1 MAIAYNAK
9 VITDGIGF
17 YVDFANSKSV
27 TGVTLTDMSPNRLPI
42 TITNTGTGSLSVING
57 YADFTPVSNTSTTA
71 TFYTISNSYFTDNRT
86 EITLETAMYVY
97 QDFGNS
103 FFVRGV
109 SPRVT
114 ESGSPL
120 GFSLGSTSISAE
132 INTATGWVTSNTVT
146 PLISGYNKWYHI
158 TQTTSASAG
167 QMKTYVNSQLVNTVN
182 FVGTP
187 TTGSG
192 YLIGRGFFGGIQNY
206 SGRVGFVRFY
216 NRVLSEVEIQQNFDT
231 TRGRYSI

>member
-1 MAIAYNAK
+1 MAVAYNAK

-27 TGVTLTDMSPNRLPI
+27 SGVTLTDMSPNGLPI
-42 TITNTGTGSLSVING
+42 SMVNTGTGSLSITDG
-57 YADFTPVSNTSTTA
+57 YANFNPVSNTSTTA
-71 TFYTISNSYFTDNRT
+71 TYYLISNSYFTDNRT
-86 EITLETAMYVY
+86 EITLETAMYVT

-109 SPRVT
+109 SPRIT

-146 PLISGYNKWYHI
+146 PLITGYNKWYHI
-158 TQTTSASAG
+158 TQTTSTSTG
-167 QMKTYVNSQLVNTVN
+167 QMRTYVNSQLVSTVN

-187 TTGSG
+187 TTGNG

-206 SGRVGFVRFY
+206 SGRIGFVRFY
-216 NRVLSEVEIQQNFDT
+216 NRVLSQSEITNNFNT
-231 TRGRYSI
+231 TRGRYGI

>member
-1 MAIAYNAK
+1 MAIAYNAS
-9 VITDGIGF
+9 VIINGLGF

-27 TGVTLTDMSPNRLPI
+27 TGVTLTDMAGNQLPI
-42 TITNTGTGSLSVING
+42 SIINTGTGSLSVANG
-57 YADFTPVSNTSTTA
+57 YADFNPVSNTSTTA

-103 FFVRGV
+103 SFVRGV

-120 GFSLGSTSISAE
+120 GFSLGSTSITAE
-132 INTATGWVTSNTVT
+132 INTGSWVTSNTAT

-167 QMKTYVNSQLVNTVN
+167 QMKTYVNSVLVNTVN
-182 FVGTP
+182 FTGTP
-187 TTGSG
+187 TTGNG
-192 YLIGRGFFGGIQNY
+192 YLIGRGFFGGFHNY

-216 NRVLSEVEIQQNFDT
+216 NRVLSQDEITSNFNT
-231 TRGRYSI
+231 TRGRYGI

>member
-1 MAIAYNAK
+1 MAISYNPS
-9 VITDGIGF
+9 VITNGIGF

-27 TGVTLTDMSPNRLPI
+27 SGVTLTDISTNQF
-42 TITNTGTGSLSVING
+42 TIGIVNTGTGSLSITDG
-57 YADFTPVSNTSTTA
+57 YANFNPVSNTSTTA
-71 TFYTISNSYFTDNRT
+71 TYYLISNSYFTDNRT
-86 EITLETAMYVY
+86 EITLETAMYVT

-103 FFVRGV
+103 AFVRGV
-109 SPRVT
+109 SPRIT
-114 ESGSPL
+114 ESGSPI
-120 GFSLGSTSISAE
+120 GFALGSTSISAE

-146 PLISGYNKWYHI
+146 PLITGYNKWYHI

-167 QMKTYVNSQLVNTVN
+167 QMRTYVNGQLVNTVN

-187 TTGSG
+187 TTGNG

-216 NRVLSEVEIQQNFDT
+216 NRVLSQDEITSNFNT
-231 TRGRYSI
+231 TRGRYNI